1 MLRKFEHY
9 VKLFQ
14 SEKPLIHMLYTEIV
28 DLLKTFLA
36 GFMKPDCIPTS
47 QTEFENLDLTN
58 PDIVKTPTFFNI
70 GKYALPP
77 LEIAKREPKNAHWIE
92 DLYSNLVT
100 AYTECAKMLLKLPVL
115 NSQIRR
121 CAALSP
127 ALQTI
132 SEGAFFRMA
141 MKLPNVIAP
150 DDLGSLRDDCQT
162 YACDTVL
169 QQTPYDNEDM
179 NIRVD
184 QNWWNIVF
192 RRKDTLG
199 NIKYPMLTK
208 LVKALLSIICGPL
221 VESTF
226 NIMDDILESDR
237 TKLTPYNFE
246 AYSIIKYHL
255 AAHGMVSHEMTVA
268 KPLRQSIKHAHNTMT
283 EYEKK
288 QAKNNRLKKLYII
301 IFVKASKKRK
311 CQLLLLPKRLQ
322 CYSLHQPIKKP
333 LLLPPPKRLHL
344 CHLHQPPPKTLHLC
358 LLHQPPPK
366 RLHLCHLHQPI
377 KKTLLLPP
385 PKRLHPNIESPIS
398 NMHRFLR
405 KGNWTISPLC
415 LIF

>member
-1 MLRKFEHY
+1 
-9 VKLFQ
+9 
-14 SEKPLIHMLYTEIV
+14 
-28 DLLKTFLA
+28 
-36 GFMKPDCIPTS
+36 
-47 QTEFENLDLTN
+47 
-58 PDIVKTPTFFNI
+58 
-70 GKYALPP
+70 
-77 LEIAKREPKNAHWIE
+77 
-92 DLYSNLVT
+92 
-100 AYTECAKMLLKLPVL
+100 MLLKLPVL

-288 QAKNNRLKKLYII
+288 TGKKQQAKKALHNYLCQSKQKKKVSTSAPTKKTAVLLPTSAHQ
-301 IFVKASKKRK
+301 KAPSTAPTKKTSSLPSTSAPTKKTSSLPSTSASTKKTSSLPSTSAHQKDSSTSPTKKTSSQYREPHIKHAQVPKKRK
-311 CQLLLLPKRLQ
+311 LDN
-322 CYSLHQPIKKP
+322 QPSVFNFFKK
-333 LLLPPPKRLHL
+333 
-344 CHLHQPPPKTLHLC
+344 
-358 LLHQPPPK
+358 
-366 RLHLCHLHQPI
+366 
-377 KKTLLLPP
+377 
-385 PKRLHPNIESPIS
+385 N
-398 NMHRFLR
+398 
-405 KGNWTISPLC
+405 
-415 LIF
+415 